1 MMNKWLVILLLA
13 TGPAQA
19 EFYTGNDLLE
29 RIRSRDSIERLEAL
43 LYIAGAADA
52 HRGAV
57 SCPTPEVTLGQVYD
71 LVKNYLE
78 RNPERRHQ
86 PGDWIVAAA
95 MRPVFPCRTRS
106 GT

>member
-1 MMNKWLVILLLA
+1 MKKILALLA
-13 TGPAQA
+13 LAWFPAKA
-19 EFYTGNDLLE
+19 EFYTGNELLE
-29 RIRSRDSIERLEAL
+29 RMRSRDSIQRLEAMM
-43 LYIAGAADA
+43 YIAGAADA

-57 SCPTPEVTLGQVYD
+57 SCPLPEVTLGQVYD

-78 RNPERRHQ
+78 RTPERRHQ
-86 PGDWIVAAA
+86 PGDWVVAAA